1 MEKSKRRNDEMKTK
15 YRYRKILLL
24 LFGLLLL
31 MTMIALLYGAV
42 EVSLQDFLHLFDG
55 KELSAEGRII
65 RYVRVPR
72 VFGAI
77 VAGMGLALSGAL
89 IQTILNNPLAGPN
102 IIGVNSGAGF
112 AVVLCTA
119 FFPKAY
125 AAMPLAAFCGAFAT
139 VFFVYY
145 LGKKTGASRLTI
157 VLAGVAVNS
166 LLNGATDAIYTLC
179 DFSVAS
185 GNSFKIGGLSG
196 INTEVLKWAA
206 AAIFISFVIVL
217 LLHNEL
223 EVFSLGE
230 ETAHSLGLNVSVYR
244 FVFLMLAAVL
254 SGAAVSFAGL
264 LGFVGLIVPHIARIL
279 VGEECKHFL
288 LASAILGALFLLA
301 CDFVGRTFFAPY
313 ELPVGIILSFVGAPF
328 FIWLLLKRR
337 RGKSY
342 A

>member
-1 MEKSKRRNDEMKTK
+1 MERNNQRRKEVKTK
-15 YRYRKILLL
+15 YRQRIILLFL
-24 LFGLLLL
+24 LCLLIL
-31 MTMIALLYGAV
+31 MTFIALVYGAV
-42 EVSLQDFLHLFDG
+42 DVSLQDFLHLFNET
-55 KELSAEGRII
+55 ELSAQGRIL
-65 RYVRVPR
+65 RYVRMPR

-125 AAMPLAAFCGAFAT
+125 AAMPLAAFLGAFVT
-139 VFFVYY
+139 VLFVYY

-166 LLNGATDAIYTLC
+166 LLNGATDAVYTLC
-179 DFSVAS
+179 DFSLAS

-196 INTEVLKWAA
+196 VNTEVLRWAA
-206 AAIFISFVIVL
+206 GAILVSFLFAL
-217 LLHNEL
+217 LFHNEL

-230 ETAHSLGLNVSVYR
+230 ETAQSLGLNVSFYR
-244 FVFLMLAAVL
+244 LVFLLLAAV
-254 SGAAVSFAGL
+254 SAGAAVSFAGL

-279 VGEECKHFL
+279 VGEECRPFL
-288 LASAILGALFLLA
+288 LASAMLGAIFLLM
-301 CDFVGRTFFAPY
+301 CDFVGRTLFAPY